1 MPWPLA
7 LHHRD
12 HQESRRCSRSLRVM
26 LPAAAASKEPQME
39 PLGIPGAWVF
49 APRIHSDDRGSF
61 AELFRGAEFSGAVG
75 HQLDVAQ
82 ANCSVSRRGVLRGVH
97 YADVPPGQAKYVMCV
112 SGEILDV
119 VVDLRTGS
127 PSFGR
132 WETVTLDA
140 ETRSAVYLAEGLG
153 HAFMAL
159 NDQATV
165 VYLCSAPYAQEREHA
180 VHPLD
185 PAIGI
190 AWPAGVRPVMSQK
203 DATAPTMAEAER
215 AGLLPSYQACLE
227 YRAGRGKQ
235 ERGRPG

>member
-1 MPWPLA
+1 
-7 LHHRD
+7 
-12 HQESRRCSRSLRVM
+12 
-26 LPAAAASKEPQME
+26 ME

-75 HQLDVAQ
+75 HRLDVAQ

-97 YADVPPGQAKYVMCV
+97 YADVPPGQAKYVTCV

-132 WETVTLDA
+132 WEAVNLDA
-140 ETRSAVYLAEGLG
+140 GARRAVYLAEGLG

-159 NDQATV
+159 SDQATV
-165 VYLCSAPYAQEREHA
+165 VYLCSTPYAPGRERG

-185 PAIGI
+185 AAIGI
-190 AWPAGVRPVMSQK
+190 AWPAGVEPVMSQK
-203 DATAPTMAEAER
+203 DATAPTLAEAER
-215 AGLLPSYQACLE
+215 AGLLPSYRACLE
-227 YRAGRGKQ
+227 YPAGRGKQ

>member
-1 MPWPLA
+1 M
-7 LHHRD
+7 
-12 HQESRRCSRSLRVM
+12 S
-26 LPAAAASKEPQME
+26 AATSEELYME
-39 PLGIPGAWVF
+39 PLGIPGAWAF
-49 APRIHSDDRGSF
+49 APRIYSDDRGSF
-61 AELFRGAEFSGAVG
+61 AEMFRSGAFSDDVG
-75 HQLDVAQ
+75 HRLDVAQ
-82 ANCSVSRRGVLRGVH
+82 VNCSVSRRGVLRGIH
-97 YADVPPGQAKYVMCV
+97 FADVPPGQAKYVMCV

-165 VYLCSAPYAQEREHA
+165 VYLCSAPYAPGRERG

-190 AWPAGVRPVMSQK
+190 AWPVGVEPVMSQK

-215 AGLLPSYQACLE
+215 AGLLPSYLTCLE
-227 YRAGRGKQ
+227 YAATGGQQARSGP
-235 ERGRPG
+235 E